1 MKKKIII
8 HLEDLTTAQEVLL
21 QELLQTF
28 CVEQI
33 EVLEDITSTLL
44 MCGGARYGG
53 LAI

>member
-33 EVLEDITSTLL
+33 EVLEDHFPFSKCTFSS
-44 MCGGARYGG
+44 RF
-53 LAI
+53 